1 MAVADVL
8 DALAFRRSY
17 KEAMD
22 IKEAIK
28 IIVDESGTHFDPT
41 FTTIRLRSL
50 IFFMLFLASVHLI
63 LTLCHSFFYLIVNS

>member
-41 FTTIRLRSL
+41 
-50 IFFMLFLASVHLI
+50 
-63 LTLCHSFFYLIVNS
+63 IVNAMLAIHDEVEKRVTESQNQMNRSEE